1 MRSDGYGHEWMGI
14 ETFRNIVELLCRDQ
28 FQIQVHLLLNSAA
41 AWILIP
47 RVILLHQ
54 QAMELVNVPDIYA
67 AQAAAS

>member
-14 ETFRNIVELLCRDQ
+14 KTFRNVIERRDRDQ
-28 FQIQVHLLLNSAA
+28 FQIQVNLILSSAA

-54 QAMELVNVPDIYA
+54 QAMELVNVPDI
-67 AQAAAS
+67 